1 MPALDFATT
10 HLAPRAPSNPK
21 FLDDLELTMS
31 LLIFPP
37 EKLAPQLAALLDPS
51 LRKEVAKNVN
61 DALLRGEGD
70 KSRCRLLELVKTRA
84 WAERKCRDEGK
95 GIPSRIEIGLGP
107 GTNGDHGN
115 GHDDSIAKGLIFSE
129 LY

>member
-1 MPALDFATT
+1 MPALNFATT

-21 FLDDLELTMS
+21 FLSDLELTMS

-37 EKLAPQLAALLDPS
+37 EKLAPELAALLDPS

-70 KSRCRLLELVKTRA
+70 KSRCRLLELVKTRV
-84 WAERKCRDEGK
+84 WAEKKCRDEEK
-95 GIPSRIEIGLGP
+95 GIPSKIEIGLGF
-107 GTNGDHGN
+107 GASGNHGN
-115 GHDDSIAKGLIFSE
+115 SHDDAMAKSLVFSE

>member
-21 FLDDLELTMS
+21 FLHDLELTMS

-84 WAERKCRDEGK
+84 WAERCRDAGK
-95 GIPSRIEIGLGP
+95 GIPSKVGTGLGL
-107 GTNGDHGN
+107 GSSSNHEASLDEVIIN
-115 GHDDSIAKGLIFSE
+115 SLVFSE

>member
-1 MPALDFATT
+1 
-10 HLAPRAPSNPK
+10 
-21 FLDDLELTMS
+21 MS

-37 EKLAPQLAALLDPS
+37 EKLAPQLATLLDPS

-70 KSRCRLLELVKTRA
+70 RSRCRLLELVKTRA
-84 WAERKCRDEGK
+84 WAEKKCRDEGK
-95 GIPSRIEIGLGP
+95 GMPSKIGIGLCE
-107 GTNGDHGN
+107 GN
-115 GHDDSIAKGLIFSE
+115 GSGQGNGNGGSIAKSLVFSD